1 MCVWGGGVC
10 QVVFWPST
18 CLLKDRALAIH
29 AWKAARTPLPVSLF
43 LMPPTPSEP
52 QSALP
57 APTGSIVPNTCKPPS
72 CPRPQ
77 VTLSGWA
84 QMLFTWPQSCE
95 SFVAKSGLFSSL
107 PNPLPYFGGLSFTA
121 ACQSSGSWE
130 GNEAEELRRRA
141 PHCEGNVD
149 SQPMHFNAGKLPAK
163 PEGCAWAPGSPAFCS
178 STGLELMPSFPPGLG
193 SCRNLSTT
201 TGCPP
206 ANRRATVPLLTFH
219 KHLLTE

>member
-1 MCVWGGGVC
+1 
-10 QVVFWPST
+10 
-18 CLLKDRALAIH
+18 
-29 AWKAARTPLPVSLF
+29 
-43 LMPPTPSEP
+43 
-52 QSALP
+52 
-57 APTGSIVPNTCKPPS
+57 
-72 CPRPQ
+72 
-77 VTLSGWA
+77 
-84 QMLFTWPQSCE
+84 MLFTWPQSCE

-219 KHLLTE
+219 KHLLTEQRPESWQSYLKSTERPPPLKNIYHPLSWCLDVPHVMWIPLNPEEFLLLNLPSRIGCKGQDPLKRP